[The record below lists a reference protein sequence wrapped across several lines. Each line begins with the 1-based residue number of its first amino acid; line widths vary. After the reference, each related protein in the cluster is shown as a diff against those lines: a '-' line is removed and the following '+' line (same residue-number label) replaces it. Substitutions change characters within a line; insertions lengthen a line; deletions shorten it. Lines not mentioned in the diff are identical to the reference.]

1 MQVLETTTL
10 LDWAD
15 DAAEEDVGPLSADQE
30 LCAQVVQVLRQAA
43 DSVPQIDD
51 KTVLNAVARSQKN
64 VEQSSYF
71 ILDPI
76 DGTVGFIRGGSCQY
90 VIGLAFV
97 EDGKVVRGR

>member
-1 MQVLETTTL
+1 M
-10 LDWAD
+10 
-15 DAAEEDVGPLSADQE
+15 GPLSTDQE

-43 DSVPQIDD
+43 DSVPQIDANF
-51 KTVLNAVARSQKN
+51 VLDAVARSQKN
-64 VEQSSYF
+64 VEKSSYF

-97 EDGKVVRGR
+97 QDGRVVRGWEH